1 MGQTVHLVKSIESI
15 LCVTDPATDVLAAV
29 HRATWLARKTGAT
42 LNLFAS
48 TYNEHLSGER
58 FYDAPS
64 LESARNA
71 VAEQGQRYLEN
82 LAQPLRDMGMSVVT
96 DVAWDHPLYESI
108 GRRALT
114 GSADIV
120 IKDMHHHATFDQTL
134 LTNTDWNLIRTCPAP
149 LWLVKPRDIHTPT
162 VVLASIDPT
171 NRNDK
176 PASLDDSILAA
187 SRTVADCT
195 GFQVHAFHAYDPR
208 IALASAT
215 ANAYIPVSLPNEEIE
230 HDMRERHGRRF
241 DELTS
246 FHAVPK
252 NHRYLISGATHEEL
266 PAIARKIAADVVVM
280 GAIARNSLNRRF
292 IGATAERT
300 LEHLPCDLLIIKP
313 DWFST
318 PVEATSA
325 TAESR

>member
-1 MGQTVHLVKSIESI
+1 VKSI

-29 HRATWLARKTGAT
+29 HRASWLARKTGAT

-48 TYNEHLSGER
+48 TYSEHLSGER

-71 VAEQGQRYLEN
+71 VSEQGQRYLEN
-82 LAQPLRDMGMSVVT
+82 LAQPLRDIGMKVVT

-120 IKDMHHHATFDQTL
+120 IKDMHHHSTFDQAL

-149 LWLVKPRDIHTPT
+149 LWLVKTRDIRTPS

-176 PASLDDSILAA
+176 PASLDDNILVA

-195 GFQVHAFHAYDPR
+195 GAQVHAFHAFDPR
-208 IALASAT
+208 IALASAS

-230 HDMRERHGRRF
+230 HDMREQHGL

-246 FHAVPK
+246 FHGIPESR
-252 NHRYLISGATHEEL
+252 RYLISGATHEEL
-266 PAIARKIAADVVVM
+266 PAIARTIAADVVVM
-280 GAIARNSLNRRF
+280 GAIARNRFNRRF

-300 LEHLPCDLLIIKP
+300 LEYLPCDLLIIKP
-313 DWFST
+313 DWFSM
-318 PVEATSA
+318 PVEIYTSV
-325 TAESR
+325 RN